1 VERQLNE
8 KVESILA
15 GVRPSLGGV
24 DVRLKDISRG
34 VVRPEYHR
42 PLSNPSA
49 CHVGRTKATEDIVV
63 ETLQGEFRR
72 VVLEFE
78 KAILLGEERIKPEY
92 LR

>member
-34 VVRPEYHR
+34 VVRLEYYR
-42 PLSNPSA
+42 LLSNPSA
-49 CHVGRTKATEDIVV
+49 CHVDGTRPTRDIVV
-63 ETLQGEFRR
+63 ETLEDGLKR
-72 VVLEFE
+72 VAPEFE
-78 KAILLGEERIKPEY
+78 KAILLGEESIRPEY